1 MKRNKSRND
10 EEARTREM
18 PVGASQKLMDVLI
31 GRETDPLI
39 QYSVYG
45 SLETKDRWKLQ
56 KD

>member
-1 MKRNKSRND
+1 MKRKKSRND

-18 PVGASQKLMDVLI
+18 PMGASQKLMDVLI
-31 GRETDPLI
+31 SRETDPLI

-45 SLETKDRWKLQ
+45 SLETKDRRKLQ